1 MANFTT
7 PVKEAFGRYLERF
20 YVQLVADTPAMSEFT
35 ARGFSKSAVWAPGR
49 MVDQVEEMLESWRKN
64 DTSQA
69 ARATP
74 YLPIIIAAMAKD
86 YMPAPPDFS
95 RQLADPVFVTI
106 PGDTKNRVFS
116 MRAVV
121 CEIRTQVAICAP
133 EEATARSLA
142 MQLQLFCSAMGNR
155 RFYANYL
162 LAGFNEPWP
171 VVFEMPEIMAVNA
184 PNEQKNLTI
193 LTVDFTMRAT
203 VPLLKHPKL
212 TDADSDNKGTHE
224 VTDPDG
230 YLTSMQADI
239 SSYPDYTTGATPESW
254 TVVP

>member
-20 YVQLVADTPAMSEFT
+20 YDQLVTDTPAMAEYA
-35 ARGFSKSAVWAPGR
+35 ARGFSKCAVWAPGR
-49 MVDQVEEMLESWRKN
+49 MIDQVEEMLAAWRKN

-69 ARATP
+69 NRATP
-74 YLPIIIAAMAKD
+74 YLPIMIAAMAKD

-95 RQLADPVFVTI
+95 RQLADPVMVTL
-106 PGDTKNRVFS
+106 PNDPKGRVFS

-121 CEIRTQVAICAP
+121 GEIRAQVAICAP
-133 EEATARSLA
+133 EEATARSIA
-142 MQLQLFCSAMGNR
+142 MQLQLFSSAMGNR

-171 VVFEMPEIMAVNA
+171 VVFEMPEIMAVNV
-184 PNEQKNLTI
+184 PNDQNNLTI

-203 VPLLKHPKL
+203 VPLLKAPKQAD
-212 TDADSDNKGTHE
+212 TDSDNQGSNDSA
-224 VTDPDG
+224 DPDG
-230 YLTSMQADI
+230 YLTVQQADI
-239 SSYPDYTTGATPESW
+239 KAYPDVIGSTPEAW
-254 TVVP
+254 TVP